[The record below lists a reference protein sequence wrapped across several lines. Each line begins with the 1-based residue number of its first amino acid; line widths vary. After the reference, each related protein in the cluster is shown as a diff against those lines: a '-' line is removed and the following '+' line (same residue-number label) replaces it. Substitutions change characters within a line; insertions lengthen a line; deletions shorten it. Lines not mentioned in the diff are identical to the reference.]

1 MQDKATNG
9 DKHLRATDTNRGYKS
24 PDNNNVNDTLNE
36 NSHSNEEFFK
46 IDSYQQDFDIPED
59 FSELNE
65 SLKQQVNDELR
76 EEKQAFKNAGLNMKK
91 MKKRKILKT
100 IGIIFSSLVVC
111 TGLLV
116 GTPAGRQL
124 LIKAASSFIYHS
136 MNTKADD
143 TVPAGNLENKQTV
156 TVTPEPI
163 VDKSNWK
170 GRYEDYVT
178 NYLIFGIEEIGGA
191 RNTDSM
197 IIASI
202 NTKDK
207 TIKLTS
213 LMRDSYV
220 SIDGYHNNKLN
231 SAYARGG
238 EKLLI
243 NTIENNY
250 KIHIDGYAHVDFK
263 SFEDIVNILGG
274 IQIELG
280 PEEAQYLNHTN
291 YISNKAY
298 RHVHAGVNN
307 LNGNQV
313 LGYCRVRKCVTLGGV
328 HDDYG
333 RTLRQRRVLQA
344 IFNKYK
350 SQSVLKLLPIMK
362 KCLNKVTTNVS
373 QGQIES
379 SLTAIVENNIRTMDT
394 NRVPYDGMFQSPR
407 IYEGVTYPIVLDW
420 DSNIKQMY
428 KDIFGDT
435 DEEAAAKLAIQ
446 KSK

>member
-1 MQDKATNG
+1 MQDKATNV
-9 DKHLRATDTNRGYKS
+9 DKHLRASDTNRGYKS
-24 PDNNNVNDTLNE
+24 PDHNYDYVKLNE
-36 NSHSNEEFFK
+36 NSYSNEEFFK
-46 IDSYQQDFDIPED
+46 IDAFQQDFDIQD
-59 FSELNE
+59 DYRELKE

-76 EEKQAFKNAGLNMKK
+76 EEKQALRGAGMNKKK

-100 IGIIFSSLVVC
+100 VGIIFSSLIIC

-116 GTPAGRQL
+116 GTPGGRQL

-136 MNTKADD
+136 MNSNSDD
-143 TVPAGNLENKQTV
+143 TVTTGNLDDKQIL
-156 TVTPEPI
+156 TVTPAPI
-163 VDKSNWK
+163 VDKSLWN

-197 IIASI
+197 MIASI
-202 NTKDK
+202 NTKDN

-231 SAYARGG
+231 SAYAKGG
-238 EKLLI
+238 EKLLVD
-243 NTIENNY
+243 TIEKNY
-250 KIHIDGYAHVDFK
+250 KIHLDGYAHVNFK
-263 SFEDIVNILGG
+263 SFEEIIDLLGG
-274 IQIELG
+274 IQVELG
-280 PEEAQYLNHTN
+280 PEEAKYLNRTN

-298 RHVHAGVNN
+298 RNVHAGVNT
-307 LNGNQV
+307 LNGNQA
-313 LGYCRVRKCVTLGGV
+313 LGYCRVRKCVTLGGY

-344 IFNKYK
+344 VFNKYK
-350 SQSVLKLLPIMK
+350 SQSILKLLPIMK
-362 KCLNKVTTNVS
+362 QCLQKVTTNVS
-373 QGQIES
+373 QSQIEA

-394 NRVPYDGMFQSPR
+394 NRIPYDGMFESPKV
-407 IYEGVTYPIVLDW
+407 YEGVTYPIVLNW
-420 DSNIKQMY
+420 DNNIKQMY

-435 DEEAAAKLAIQ
+435 DEEAAAELAIQ
-446 KSK
+446 KNK